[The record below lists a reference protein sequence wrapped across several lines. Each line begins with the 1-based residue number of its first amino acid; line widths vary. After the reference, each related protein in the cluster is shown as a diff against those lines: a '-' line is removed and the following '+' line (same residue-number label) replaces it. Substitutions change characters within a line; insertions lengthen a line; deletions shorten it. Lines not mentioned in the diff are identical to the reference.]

1 MSQKTANGGDA
12 AEDTAAL
19 KARIAELEAANK
31 TAAEKLAEADAAAK
45 TLIGRIGELETANN
59 EKAMTE
65 LPERQPSRDFSKDE
79 LALAKK
85 LGVPA
90 GYIHAV
96 GLKTGTIVTVDG
108 RKLRV
113 GGDA

>member
-19 KARIAELEAANK
+19 KARIAALDAENK
-31 TAAEKLAEADAAAK
+31 AAAEKLAEADAAAK
-45 TLIGRIGELETANN
+45 TLIGRIGELETVTN

-65 LPERQPSRDFSKDE
+65 LPERKPSREFSKDE

-85 LGVPA
+85 IGVPP
-90 GYIHAV
+90 GYIHAIN
-96 GLKTGTIVTVDG
+96 LKSGVIVTVDG
-108 RKLRV
+108 RKLRA
-113 GGDA
+113 GGGE